1 MKIQKNRGCQVRP
14 GMGARGV
21 GVGRGGWLVAMLGVG
36 VMWGMGD
43 VNQE

>member
-1 MKIQKNRGCQVRP
+1 MEEKIGLGSGPCGDGGSRG
-14 GMGARGV
+14 GV
-21 GVGRGGWLVAMLGVG
+21 GGGGWLVAMFGVG